1 MELEQK
7 VNSKPDKFSPESTLK
22 IGNTKISLLKENS
35 YMIESTGLLLDS
47 INENMTHSH
56 EHSHEH
62 IKGQQRDK
70 RVNMSLVSD
79 VPSKSKITKKTKKSL
94 YDKIKIKF
102 NAESVMPL
110 TTFINKQSNKKG
122 TDYNV
127 ILHFIGNIGNQLT
140 FLRNQGYSIP
150 FFSL

>member
-79 VPSKSKITKKTKKSL
+79 VPSKSKITKKPRANATIKKNLIGLTESISIYGANATIESAAAEGAISL
-94 YDKIKIKF
+94 SRLPVLPDLSFTIY
-102 NAESVMPL
+102 
-110 TTFINKQSNKKG
+110 Q
-122 TDYNV
+122 
-127 ILHFIGNIGNQLT
+127 
-140 FLRNQGYSIP
+140 P
-150 FFSL
+150 FQN